1 MNLNSIKSKKSLK
14 IVILLATSLIIATVS
29 AATYSELYI
38 YGTSI
43 GIASAAV
50 QFTAGDDT
58 ATLGGGDAINSAGTT
73 VTFDSFPDVEP
84 GATVTYPEAVNLTN
98 SAGATK
104 TITVTVDSITGDFA
118 TNFDYLYIQM
128 VAANGTSVGTRIEEV
143 STGSNVTSTGAT
155 MMLDTEVWAFSWEL
169 KAKSDAAPGESFVI
183 TLKVLVE

>member
-1 MNLNSIKSKKSLK
+1 MGLNKLKTKKSLK
-14 IVILLATSLIIATVS
+14 IVTLLATSLIIASVS

-50 QFTAGDDT
+50 QFTEGDDT

-73 VTFDSFPDVEP
+73 VTFDSFPNIEP
-84 GATVTYPEAVNLTN
+84 GATATYPEAVNITN
-98 SAGATK
+98 GAGAAK
-104 TITVTVDSITGDFA
+104 TITVTVDSITGYFS
-118 TNFDYLYIQM
+118 TNFDYLYVQM

-143 STGSNVTSTGAT
+143 STGSNVTSTDAT
-155 MMLDTEVWAFSWEL
+155 VMLDSEVWALSWEL
-169 KAKSDAAPGESFVI
+169 KAKSDATPGQTFAV

>member
-1 MNLNSIKSKKSLK
+1 MDLNVLKSKKSLK
-14 IVILLATSLIIATVS
+14 IVALLATSLIIASVS

-38 YGTSI
+38 NGTSI
-43 GIASAAV
+43 GISAAAV

-73 VTFDSFPDVEP
+73 VTFDSFPSIEA

-98 SAGATK
+98 SAGSTK
-104 TITVTVDSITGDFA
+104 TITVTVDSITGNFD
-118 TNFDYLYIQM
+118 TNFDYLYVQM

-169 KAKSDAAPGESFVI
+169 KASSGATAGQSFAI